1 MGILPIESCTTAW
14 PTGVL
19 DRIDGTI
26 QDRSR
31 QKPLRTVPSTL
42 AAGALRN
49 KSRYAHDVQRL
60 ANIDNCQAILYV
72 YYNEADEKGIPM
84 GSCRFGR

>member
-1 MGILPIESCTTAW
+1 M
-14 PTGVL
+14 

-49 KSRYAHDVQRL
+49 KSRHAHDVQRL
-60 ANIDNCQAILYV
+60 ANTYNCPGKFHMFTIT
-72 YYNEADEKGIPM
+72 KPM
-84 GSCRFGR
+84 KKAFRWGLVVLVFDYSDR